1 MSDFSTALKVL
12 VDQYSYHNAFLLLQ
26 KHGPL
31 NSDLLFL
38 LEMMKERRELN
49 IDFLFA
55 HQEQVVILQEK
66 YNIKLLHN
74 PYDLELLANYI
85 MDLEAKVKNGLIIDF
100 VRSVSPILYRL
111 FMILL
116 AQEVPHLH
124 DYIHNARDDHY
135 DTWKFKELKESNHP
149 VLLAFSE
156 RWHDS
161 RLTSKSLAECLQLTD
176 LDEEVKSTII
186 QLRQFEKSV
195 RNPLAHL
202 IKPFYKQELYR
213 TTQFS
218 SQAFLDQIIFLAK
231 VIGVEYDTVNFHYDT
246 VNKLI
251 IKILE

>member
-1 MSDFSTALKVL
+1 
-12 VDQYSYHNAFLLLQ
+12 
-26 KHGPL
+26 
-31 NSDLLFL
+31 
-38 LEMMKERRELN
+38 
-49 IDFLFA
+49 
-55 HQEQVVILQEK
+55 
-66 YNIKLLHN
+66 
-74 PYDLELLANYI
+74 

-124 DYIHNARDDHY
+124 DYIYNARDDHY

-202 IKPFYKQELYR
+202 IKPFDEQELYR

>member
-1 MSDFSTALKVL
+1 MTDFSTALKVL
-12 VDQYSYHNAFLLLQ
+12 VEQYSYHNAFLLLR

-74 PYDLELLANYI
+74 SYDLELLANYI

-124 DYIHNARDDHY
+124 DYIYNARDDHY
-135 DTWKFKELKESNHP
+135 DT
-149 VLLAFSE
+149 
-156 RWHDS
+156 
-161 RLTSKSLAECLQLTD
+161 
-176 LDEEVKSTII
+176 
-186 QLRQFEKSV
+186 
-195 RNPLAHL
+195 
-202 IKPFYKQELYR
+202 
-213 TTQFS
+213 
-218 SQAFLDQIIFLAK
+218 
-231 VIGVEYDTVNFHYDT
+231 
-246 VNKLI
+246 
-251 IKILE
+251 

>member
-116 AQEVPHLH
+116 AQEVP
-124 DYIHNARDDHY
+124 
-135 DTWKFKELKESNHP
+135 
-149 VLLAFSE
+149 
-156 RWHDS
+156 
-161 RLTSKSLAECLQLTD
+161 
-176 LDEEVKSTII
+176 
-186 QLRQFEKSV
+186 
-195 RNPLAHL
+195 LAHL
-202 IKPFYKQELYR
+202 IKPFDEQELYR